1 MNHEK
6 KEDVNFDM
14 DSLDREGLNNES
26 AAHEGVGDDGLR
38 TQRKKGGRNSAE
50 LTRQEAFVRSHRRHH
65 HEIASWRT
73 VIFILFLLLW
83 EVSANLKWIDSFF
96 FASPSRVARCFVEQL
111 KNNSLLSHIGV
122 TLFETILSFLLVI
135 LLSLLISTLLW
146 HSSKL
151 SEITE
156 PYLVVLNSLP
166 KSALAPLFIVW
177 LGTGTKTIIVA
188 GMSVAVFGSIISFYT
203 GFQQVDAEKITLVYT
218 LGGNKRDAFFKVVF
232 PGSIPILLSTA
243 KVNIGLALV
252 GVIIGEFLAAR
263 RGLGYLII
271 YGSQVFQLD
280 MVITSIIILCII
292 ALGFYKAIQLI
303 EHQIKI
309 RFKM

>member
-1 MNHEK
+1 MKTKQNIAP
-6 KEDVNFDM
+6 
-14 DSLDREGLNNES
+14 R
-26 AAHEGVGDDGLR
+26 
-38 TQRKKGGRNSAE
+38 E
-50 LTRQEAFVRSHRRHH
+50 LTRQEAFVKKHKRHH
-65 HEIASWRT
+65 HEIAAWRIL
-73 VIFILFLLLW
+73 IFILFLVLW
-83 EVSANLKWIDSFF
+83 EVSADLKWIDSFF
-96 FASPSRVARCFVEQL
+96 FSSPARVVGCFIQQFQE
-111 KNNSLLSHIGV
+111 NSMLAHIGI
-122 TLFETILSFLLVI
+122 TLFETLLSFLLVL
-135 LLSLLISTLLW
+135 LLSLLVSTLLW
-146 HSSKL
+146 HSAKL
-151 SEITE
+151 SEIME

-177 LGTGTKTIIVA
+177 LGTGSKTIIVA
-188 GMSVAVFGSIISFYT
+188 GISVAVFGSIISFYT

-218 LGGNKRDAFFKVVF
+218 LGGSKWDAFFKVVF

-292 ALGFYKAIQLI
+292 ALVFYKSVQII
-303 EHQIKI
+303 EHRIKI

>member
-1 MNHEK
+1 MRAEWNRK
-6 KEDVNFDM
+6 PKN
-14 DSLDREGLNNES
+14 
-26 AAHEGVGDDGLR
+26 
-38 TQRKKGGRNSAE
+38 RKKASSE
-50 LTRQEAFVRSHRRHH
+50 LTRQEEFIRKHRRHH

-73 VIFILFLLLW
+73 LIFVFFLVLW

-96 FASPSRVARCFVEQL
+96 FSSPSRVARCFVDQIR
-111 KNNSLLSHIGV
+111 NNSMLSHIGV
-122 TLFETILSFLLVI
+122 TLLETLLSFLLVI
-135 LLSLLISTLLW
+135 LLSLLVSTLLW
-146 HSSKL
+146 HSRKL
-151 SEITE
+151 SEILE

-177 LGTGTKTIIVA
+177 LGTGTRTIIVA

-203 GFQQVDAEKITLVYT
+203 GFQQVDPEKITLIHT
-218 LGGNKRDAFFKVVF
+218 LGGSRRDAFCKVVL
-232 PGSIPILLSTA
+232 PGSVPILLSTA

-280 MVITSIIILCII
+280 MVITSIIVLCVI
-292 ALGFYKAIQLI
+292 ALVFYKSIQVV
-303 EHQIKI
+303 EHEIKI